1 MQNIKKYFMTL
12 ALLLTAVSGA
22 WAADYYVVGNFT
34 SWGPNDAYKMTLN
47 TECTSTTEYMLTL
60 DLVAGAQFKV
70 VKYDD
75 GGQTWYPDGMGNAY
89 GENGELSGAG
99 RYTVYFRPNAD
110 GNLDWFYG
118 VMYVAAAAPASDG
131 PEMAFNTDCTE
142 ASFEMPIYDVD
153 VDYELV
159 RDMSVKMPVTVGD
172 GKADYRIRLKKST
185 QGGYEPADMNI
196 AQMLALIKV
205 HDAIENKDLAFMGD
219 GKVCNVNIYALD
231 QNDKP
236 TGEAISYA
244 SLVPGRYVALAV
256 AAEGT
261 AYTDTTALSNIFQ
274 LFEGY
279 ELTVPAGEYAT
290 YYKDENLYT
299 EDSDV
304 QLYTISSVTA
314 TEAVLSAQIS
324 VAPAETPL
332 LVYNAG
338 SEAKT
343 ILLIPTTNTA
353 DEVAVA
359 AAFKGTLADKQMPG
373 STEGNDYYICNGKAF
388 VWVMQAGTI
397 AANRC
402 WIEIIA
408 QSGSTRSNTRS
419 IVGGGDTTGI
429 DGQLTGDSI
438 DGNDGDGSY
447 YDLQGR
453 KVAQPTRGGIYIKN
467 GKKVIIK

>member
-1 MQNIKKYFMTL
+1 
-12 ALLLTAVSGA
+12 
-22 WAADYYVVGNFT
+22 
-34 SWGPNDAYKMTLN
+34 
-47 TECTSTTEYMLTL
+47 MLTL

-118 VMYVAAAAPASDG
+118 VMYVAAAAPVSAG
-131 PEMAFNTDCTE
+131 PEMAFNTDGTE

-185 QGGYEPADMNI
+185 QGGYEPADMSI

-231 QNDKP
+231 ESDKP

-244 SLVPGRYVALAV
+244 SLVPGRYVALAI

-261 AYTDTTALSNIFQ
+261 AYTDTTTLSNIFQ

-290 YYKDENLYT
+290 YYKGENLYT
-299 EDSDV
+299 EDTDV

-373 STEGNDYYICNGKAF
+373 STEGND
-388 VWVMQAGTI
+388 
-397 AANRC
+397 
-402 WIEIIA
+402 
-408 QSGSTRSNTRS
+408 
-419 IVGGGDTTGI
+419 
-429 DGQLTGDSI
+429 
-438 DGNDGDGSY
+438 
-447 YDLQGR
+447 
-453 KVAQPTRGGIYIKN
+453 
-467 GKKVIIK
+467 